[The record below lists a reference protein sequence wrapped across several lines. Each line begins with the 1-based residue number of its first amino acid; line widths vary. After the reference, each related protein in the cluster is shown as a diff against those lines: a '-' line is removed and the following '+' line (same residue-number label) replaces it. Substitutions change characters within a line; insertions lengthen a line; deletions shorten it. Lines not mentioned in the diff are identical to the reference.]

1 VLLSLLNAPHP
12 EQDEIRALALKHVS
26 STDVASE
33 PGVRT
38 VLGQTLASF
47 RGTETFVDLVAR
59 FDMRDHNEDLVQIVR
74 DQPESEVALEAVRQL
89 LRLGGDAMIERNL
102 AQSDTEGSMA
112 LVTALGRFEDTRSKD
127 ILEGVILDGQADLSV
142 RRVAVQ
148 GLGRGWS
155 GEPRLLAL
163 VQEGRLPP
171 ELKSAAADVLLRASR
186 GVIRDAA
193 TQHLGMSG
201 PAEGSERPAIH
212 ELAARIGDPS
222 AGKEVFDRVCR
233 SCHVA
238 NGTGTDFGPELSAIG
253 SKLPGEA
260 LYLAVLDP
268 DAGISFGYEGS
279 EVRLR
284 DGSQVAGIVASET
297 SGAIELRLLNGVT
310 ERYNKDDVT
319 SITKLEHSL
328 MPPNLHQEM
337 TEQELVDLIEYL
349 TTLRQVEP

>member
-1 VLLSLLNAPHP
+1 
-12 EQDEIRALALKHVS
+12 
-26 STDVASE
+26 
-33 PGVRT
+33 
-38 VLGQTLASF
+38 
-47 RGTETFVDLVAR
+47 
-59 FDMRDHNEDLVQIVR
+59 
-74 DQPESEVALEAVRQL
+74 
-89 LRLGGDAMIERNL
+89 
-102 AQSDTEGSMA
+102 
-112 LVTALGRFEDTRSKD
+112 VTALGRFEDTRSKD
-127 ILEGVILDGQADLSV
+127 ILEGVILDGQTDLSV

-163 VQEGRLPP
+163 VQEGRLPQD
-171 ELKSAAADVLLRASR
+171 LNSTAADVLLRASR
-186 GVIRDAA
+186 GSIRDAA
-193 TQHLGMSG
+193 TQHLGMSES
-201 PAEGSERPAIH
+201 PEGSERPAIH
-212 ELAARIGDPS
+212 ELVARIGNPS
-222 AGKEVFDRVCR
+222 AGREVFDRACG

-297 SGAIELRLLNGVT
+297 SEAIELRLLNGVT

-319 SITKLEHSL
+319 SIAKLEHSL
-328 MPPNLHQEM
+328 MPPNLHQGM
-337 TEQELVDLIEYL
+337 SEQELVDLVEYL
-349 TTLRQVEP
+349 TTLRQMEP